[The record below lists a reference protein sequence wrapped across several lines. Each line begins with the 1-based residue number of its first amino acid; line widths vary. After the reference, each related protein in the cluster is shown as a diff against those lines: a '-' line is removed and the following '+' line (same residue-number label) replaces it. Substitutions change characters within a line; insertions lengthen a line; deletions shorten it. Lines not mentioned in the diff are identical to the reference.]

1 LRVKVRF
8 TGILRHYAG
17 VKEEEVE
24 LPDGAKVTDLMLCIG
39 RQFGSR
45 LPENMWDAGEEKFHP
60 LIQATRRGSP
70 IAEEGEELND
80 GDEIFVFSRMA
91 GG

>member
-1 LRVKVRF
+1 MRVKARF

-17 VKEEEVE
+17 VKEEDFE
-24 LPDGAKVTDLMLCIG
+24 LPDGAKVADLMLCIG

-45 LPENMWDAGEEKFHP
+45 LPDNMWDAGEEAFHP
-60 LIQATRRGSP
+60 LIKATRRGSP
-70 IAEEGEELND
+70 IAEEDEELND
-80 GDEIFVFSRMA
+80 GDEIFVISRMA